1 MLDHNVMKDG
11 RGNQIF
17 YSSCNIQKNS
27 HVDYILLNE
36 ICILNV
42 NKPPKKGELK
52 NKENPM
58 NTLEGK
64 IKN

>member
-17 YSSCNIQKNS
+17 YGSCNIQKNG
-27 HVDYILLNE
+27 HVEQILLDE

-42 NKPPKKGELK
+42 NKPSKKGEFK

-58 NTLEGK
+58 SALEGK

>member
-1 MLDHNVMKDG
+1 MLDHNVMREG
-11 RGNQIF
+11 IRLF
-17 YSSCNIQKNS
+17 YSSCNIQNS
-27 HVDYILLNE
+27 HVDQILLNE

-42 NKPPKKGELK
+42 NKPSKRGELK